1 MVIIMIMI
9 FICTPS
15 KISWTLLYTV
25 FFCGRRT
32 TLVAEGAV
40 EAPEQGAGQ
49 RRKDLKEF
57 TLEEVA
63 KHDSI
68 ENRYIFLNKII
79 KGLFTY

>member
-1 MVIIMIMI
+1 M
-9 FICTPS
+9 
-15 KISWTLLYTV
+15 
-25 FFCGRRT
+25 
-32 TLVAEGAV
+32 VAEGAV

-79 KGLFTY
+79 KGFFTY

>member
-1 MVIIMIMI
+1 M
-9 FICTPS
+9 
-15 KISWTLLYTV
+15 
-25 FFCGRRT
+25 
-32 TLVAEGAV
+32 VAEGAV
-40 EAPEQGAGQ
+40 EAPEQGTGQ

-79 KGLFTY
+79 KGFFTY